1 MFLVTVVTILS
12 VAIGIL
18 ATPEPGNF
26 LGLGNIEY
34 FEGVGWTIGDHR
46 RAIRGP
52 SGTGGSVNARRALF
66 PDGDNSLTSLKHIYQ
81 RSILVR
87 NF

>member
-26 LGLGNIEY
+26 LGLGNIETL
-34 FEGVGWTIGDHR
+34 GVGVGPSESHSGTIGYWR
-46 RAIRGP
+46 VGQCSEGSISGRG
-52 SGTGGSVNARRALF
+52 
-66 PDGDNSLTSLKHIYQ
+66 
-81 RSILVR
+81 
-87 NF
+87 